1 MNWKNTFDWKRLIH
15 LIKNEIVG
23 SYRSLLVT
31 TGAVAGILLVIY
43 LLEMTGHNPGDFL
56 QVWYFMILFVGG
68 FVVSSK
74 IFSPIHDRRQ
84 NYIYLT
90 LPASNAEKF
99 VSKLLLSS
107 IGWMIG
113 ATVCYVLF
121 SIVAMAVS
129 QLIWEDS
136 MGIFSPFQADYLT
149 GIAAYLVLQ
158 SIFVFGSVYFK
169 KNALAK
175 TVGSMFLLGL
185 SLALLSGLFA
195 RIIFAKFIPWN
206 GNWNIDFE
214 NCFYQFADIETF
226 FKVFAEVMKYSFWIL
241 LAPYFW
247 ILSLIRLKET
257 EV

>member
-1 MNWKNTFDWKRLIH
+1 MNRDSLFDWKRLIH

-31 TGAVAGILLVIY
+31 TGALAGILLVIY
-43 LLEMTGHNPGDFL
+43 LLQMIGHNSRDFL
-56 QVWYFMILFVGG
+56 QVWYFLILFIGG

-90 LPASNAEKF
+90 LPASDYEKF
-99 VSKLLLSS
+99 ISKLLLSS
-107 IGWMIG
+107 VGWVIG

-121 SIVAMAVS
+121 SIIAMAVS

-136 MGIFSPFQADYLT
+136 MGIFSPFKADYLT
-149 GIAAYLVLQ
+149 GMAVYLVLQ
-158 SIFVFGSVYFK
+158 SIFVFGSVYFQ

-175 TVGSMFLLGL
+175 TVGSLFLFGL
-185 SLALLSGLFA
+185 CLALITGLLA
-195 RIIFAKFIPWN
+195 RLIFAKYIPWHS
-206 GNWNIDFE
+206 NWEFDCSQYFNHVV
-214 NCFYQFADIETF
+214 DIKAF
-226 FKVFAEVMKYSFWIL
+226 FHGFVTVVKYLFWFG
-241 LAPYFW
+241 LAPFFW
-247 ILSLIRLKET
+247 VLSVIRLKET